1 MMLHNLVNEY
11 IWDFFK
17 IKINFS
23 TWTNVGAR
31 SDSGWPD
38 NAEDNKEVWTNNGSN
53 SQSNSS
59 SSAFAT
65 DLVPEFEPGKPWKVN
80 NIFIIIYL

>member
-1 MMLHNLVNEY
+1 MFSN
-11 IWDFFK
+11 FFFHLSN
-17 IKINFS
+17 NFS

-38 NAEDNKEVWTNNGSN
+38 NAEDNKDIWPNNGSN
-53 SQSNSS
+53 SQSNST
-59 SSAFAT
+59 SSAFTT

-80 NIFIIIYL
+80 IIIFYIFD